1 YRGREA
7 RRRSGAQPR
16 SVRERRR
23 EHRRPLQ
30 RRTERVPAT
39 AAEDDRRQPTG
50 GAPMKLLRGA
60 CLVLASAHAL
70 VLLTGRGATAGPPT
84 DQLRES
90 IDRALQALGNPD
102 LRKEIRTRERRAVLR
117 GIANEAFDFDEMTK
131 RALARHWHGRT
142 PAEQKEFVQLFAD
155 LMERSYVS
163 KLELYAGEKIRYT
176 GESAEAEQATVRTKI
191 VTKQGTEIPVDYRM
205 HRRGDRWLVYD
216 VVIEGISLVA
226 NYRSQFNG

>member
-1 YRGREA
+1 MTPLRRG
-7 RRRSGAQPR
+7 G
-16 SVRERRR
+16 
-23 EHRRPLQ
+23 
-30 RRTERVPAT
+30 
-39 AAEDDRRQPTG
+39 
-50 GAPMKLLRGA
+50 
-60 CLVLASAHAL
+60 LVLASALAL

-90 IDRALQALGNPD
+90 IDRALQALGDPD
-102 LRKEIRTRERRAVLR
+102 LRKEVRTRERRATLR
-117 GIANEAFDFDEMTK
+117 GIAKEAFDFEEMTK

-176 GESAEAEQATVRTKI
+176 GESVEGEGEQATVRTKI
-191 VTKQGTEIPVDYRM
+191 VTKQGTDIPVDYRM

-216 VVIEGISLVA
+216 VVIEGISLVS
-226 NYRSQFNG
+226 NYRSQFNTIIRTSTYQDLVARMKTKAVSVAERVEEKGSALKP

>member
-1 YRGREA
+1 MKPL
-7 RRRSGAQPR
+7 RR
-16 SVRERRR
+16 
-23 EHRRPLQ
+23 
-30 RRTERVPAT
+30 
-39 AAEDDRRQPTG
+39 
-50 GAPMKLLRGA
+50 A
-60 CLVLASAHAL
+60 CLLLASALAL
-70 VLLTGRGATAGPPT
+70 VRLTGQGATAGPPT

-90 IDRALQALGNPD
+90 IDRALKALADPG
-102 LRKEIRTRERRAVLR
+102 LRKATRTRERRAALR
-117 GIANEAFDFDEMTK
+117 GSANEAFDFEEITK

-176 GESAEAEQATVRTKI
+176 GESVEGEQATVRTKI
-191 VTKQGTEIPVDYRM
+191 VTKQGTEVPVDYRM

-226 NYRSQFNG
+226 NYRSQFNAIIQTSTYQALVARMKTKVVSVAEGTKEKRAALKP

>member
-1 YRGREA
+1 MTPLRRG
-7 RRRSGAQPR
+7 G
-16 SVRERRR
+16 
-23 EHRRPLQ
+23 
-30 RRTERVPAT
+30 
-39 AAEDDRRQPTG
+39 
-50 GAPMKLLRGA
+50 
-60 CLVLASAHAL
+60 LVLASALAL

-90 IDRALQALGNPD
+90 IDRALQALGDPD
-102 LRKEIRTRERRAVLR
+102 LRKEVRTRERRATLR
-117 GIANEAFDFDEMTK
+117 GIANEAFDFEEMTK

-176 GESAEAEQATVRTKI
+176 GESVEGEGEQATVRTKI
-191 VTKQGTEIPVDYRM
+191 VTKQGTDIPVDYRM

-226 NYRSQFNG
+226 NYRSQFNAIIQTSTYQDLVARMKTKAVSVAESVKE

>member
-1 YRGREA
+1 MTPLRRG
-7 RRRSGAQPR
+7 G
-16 SVRERRR
+16 
-23 EHRRPLQ
+23 
-30 RRTERVPAT
+30 
-39 AAEDDRRQPTG
+39 
-50 GAPMKLLRGA
+50 
-60 CLVLASAHAL
+60 LVLASALAL

-90 IDRALQALGNPD
+90 IDRALQALGDPD
-102 LRKEIRTRERRAVLR
+102 LRKEVRTRERRATLR
-117 GIANEAFDFDEMTK
+117 GIANEAFDFEEMTK

-176 GESAEAEQATVRTKI
+176 GESVEGEGEQATVRTKI
-191 VTKQGTEIPVDYRM
+191 VTKQGTDIPVDYRM

-216 VVIEGISLVA
+216 VVIEGISLVS
-226 NYRSQFNG
+226 NYRSQFNTIIRTSTYQDLVARMKTKAVSVAERVEEKGSALKP